1 MRRDGVGS
9 MKNWITPGWRRGA
22 AATTLLIG
30 AAGLAAV
37 LTARDGRAQSGANP
51 MSVPACQ
58 CAAAT
63 AVPALSTSVV
73 HCLCG
78 SMSCVLAQAG
88 ATAVPALQCVR

>member
-1 MRRDGVGS
+1 
-9 MKNWITPGWRRGA
+9 
-22 AATTLLIG
+22 
-30 AAGLAAV
+30 
-37 LTARDGRAQSGANP
+37 